1 MQVSRVSFIP
11 VVPCQPIKPV
21 TENQQPKLTKLVDP
35 LGPQPKQTGL
45 ISFGHKWLV
54 KDLWR
59 KGKLPSVVKGIYGD
73 VLTQKNLTAE
83 HIVPLS
89 KGGKTVTSNL
99 ALASAANNQ
108 ARSNKP
114 LKDFADPRTL
124 KEYVDQ
130 FIGVKTRL
138 FNGDTY
144 RRDLIR
150 LFKKLGIDIT
160 EKTK

>member
-1 MQVSRVSFIP
+1 MTVT
-11 VVPCQPIKPV
+11 PCQPIKPV
-21 TENQQPKLTKLVDP
+21 TDNQQPKLTKLIDP
-35 LGPQPKQTGL
+35 MGPKVNTQNKP

-59 KGKLPSVVKGIYGD
+59 KGKLPTVVKGIYGD

-89 KGGKTVTSNL
+89 KGGKTITSNL

-114 LKDFADPRTL
+114 LKDFANPRTL

-138 FNGDTY
+138 FNGDAY
-144 RRDLIR
+144 RRDLIK
-150 LFKKLGIDIT
+150 LFTKLGIDIT